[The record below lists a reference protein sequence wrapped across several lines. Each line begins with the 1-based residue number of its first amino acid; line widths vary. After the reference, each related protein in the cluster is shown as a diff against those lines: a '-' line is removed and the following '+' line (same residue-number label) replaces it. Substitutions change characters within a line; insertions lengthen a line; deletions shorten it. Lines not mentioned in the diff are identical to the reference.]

1 MQCHGA
7 ESADMSR
14 APHEDFVHMLLA
26 AAMMLTGAGLA
37 GMARAD
43 LSDRDK
49 PVNIEAD
56 RLTMDD
62 AKKESVFDGNV
73 TVSQGTLTLKADKV
87 IVRQDAGGFN
97 YAFAY
102 GKPAYFKQ
110 KREGYDEYVEGNAD
124 RLEYDGKAN
133 KMQMFTNAEIRKGS
147 DEVKG
152 DYVSYDSVT
161 EFYQVIGDPAAKTV
175 LNPKGRVHATIQ
187 PPKKAVDK
195 PGSNS
200 PSNTGSNAQPLPLR
214 SSSSLRNKLEE

>member
-1 MQCHGA
+1 MPNAARQVLVRALVTAALMLVGA
-7 ESADMSR
+7 ARPETAMADK
-14 APHEDFVHMLLA
+14 
-26 AAMMLTGAGLA
+26 
-37 GMARAD
+37 
-43 LSDRDK
+43 SDRDK

-62 AKKESVFDGNV
+62 AKKESVFEGNV

-97 YAFAY
+97 YAFAF

-110 KREGYDEYVEGNAD
+110 KREGYDEYIEGNAD

-133 KMQMFTNAEIRKGS
+133 KMQMFTNAEIHKGN

-161 EFYQVIGDPAAKTV
+161 EFYQVIGDPSAKTV

-187 PPKKAVDK
+187 PPKKTADK
-195 PGSNS
+195 PGGN
-200 PSNTGSNAQPLPLR
+200 PPGNTGNSVQTVPLR
-214 SSSSLRNKLEE
+214 SSNSLRNKLEE